1 MLRRLLPVFAVVVAS
16 CTQVPQPEPTVLG
29 GSVGDGGTAL
39 PCADA
44 ASSGG
49 PRVLLYGRQI
59 DWDHPSNPVAQA
71 VLSNTGLARGWFVVA
86 TNDPKTFT
94 PGFLRDYDA
103 VVFVITSG
111 NTLDASQRAAF
122 QGFIN
127 QGGGFA
133 GTHAAAYTEVDW
145 PFMRSLL
152 GVRFL
157 GHPPIQEADL
167 TVDDPADPIVNHL
180 PRPWRRSDE
189 WYTFDGRP
197 EEDPSLHI
205 LLSLVEPPGYPGAGF
220 PPALAVGKHPVAWRH
235 EVAGGRAFYTA
246 LGHTV
251 ESWSEPAMVEHMAR
265 GIEWV
270 ADPSR
275 RRRAC
280 AR

>member
-1 MLRRLLPVFAVVVAS
+1 MLRRLLPVFAILVAS

-29 GSVGDGGTAL
+29 GSVGDAGASTT
-39 PCADA
+39 CDA
-44 ASSGG
+44 APFGG

-59 DWDHPSNPVAQA
+59 EWDHASNPVAQA
-71 VLSNTGLARGWFVVA
+71 ALGNAGIARGWLVLQ
-86 TNDPKTFT
+86 TNDAKAFT
-94 PGFLRDYDA
+94 PTFLRDYDV

-111 NTLDASQRAAF
+111 NTLSDEQRAAF

-127 QGGGFA
+127 QGGGYA
-133 GTHAAAYTEVDW
+133 GVHSASFTDIDW
-145 PFMRSLL
+145 PFMRTLV
-152 GVRFL
+152 GAKFY
-157 GHPPIQEADL
+157 GHPAIQELDL
-167 TVDDPADPIVNHL
+167 MVDDPADPIVNHV